1 MQLRRFNFAMRI
13 RLCFALVIAA
23 LMGVG
28 AFAMYQAREI
38 RQASLVIEQDALPG
52 IALGDDITLAFTK
65 TRFGVIRLLTSTS
78 DSALDSNYAAFV
90 SDTREFATA
99 QDTYRPIIS
108 GDRERTLFNTIG
120 TLFEQYRTSADRVHE
135 LLKQGAANDANAL
148 VNGEMSSI
156 AQATT
161 KTLGELELLNDQA
174 QQTASAAGQQAYQT
188 SLRVTLIVIVLSALG
203 AVVIAYRLTE
213 SIARPV
219 AQALH
224 AADAIARGDLRETA
238 LDVSGNDEAAQLLRA
253 VVTMRESLS
262 QTLTGV
268 HQAASQLSS
277 AAEELSMLVSTSNED
292 LQLQNSELEQAA
304 TAITEMSQAVD
315 EVARNASSTCDE
327 SRASLNLARDGQQEL
342 TSTLNAITRLDTSV
356 NGASERAGI
365 LAANTVEISK
375 VLEVIRSVADQTNL
389 LALNAAIEAARAG
402 EAGRGFA
409 VVADEV
415 RSLAHRTSTST
426 MDIERMI
433 GHIQNGTQDTVGAL
447 NDSAI
452 QAAQTREQAASA
464 NKALQGITTTV
475 NRIDE
480 RNALIA
486 TACEEQALVAKDVDR
501 SIIRIRDLSMQSS
514 VRSDQTRAASE
525 ELAQIAVALKQRLD
539 GFTFG

>member
-13 RLCFALVIAA
+13 RLCFTVVIAA

-65 TRFGVIRLLTSTS
+65 TRFGAIRLLTATS
-78 DSALDSNYAAFV
+78 DSALESNFAAFV
-90 SDTREFATA
+90 NDTREFATA
-99 QDTYRPIIS
+99 MDTYRPIIS
-108 GDRERTLFNTIG
+108 ADQERAYFTTIE
-120 TLFEQYRTSADRVHE
+120 TLFEQYRTDAVKVHD
-135 LLKQGAANDANAL
+135 LLKKGATDEANAL
-148 VNGEMSSI
+148 INNQMTVV
-156 AQATT
+156 AQNMV
-161 KTLGELELLNDQA
+161 KVLGDLERLNDQA
-174 QQTASAAGQQAYQT
+174 QQTASAEGEQAYQT
-188 SLRVTLIVIVLSALG
+188 SLRVTLIVIALVTLG
-203 AVVIAYRLTE
+203 AVVIAHRLTE

-224 AADAIARGDLRETA
+224 AADTIARGDLRETA
-238 LDVSGNDEAAQLLRA
+238 LDVSGKDEAAQLLRA
-253 VVTMRESLS
+253 VVTMRASLS

-268 HQAASQLSS
+268 HEAAGQLSS

-292 LQLQNSELEQAA
+292 LQMQNSELEQAA

-433 GHIQNGTQDTVGAL
+433 GHIQSGTQDTVGAL
-447 NDSAI
+447 SESAI

-475 NRIDE
+475 NSIDE

-501 SIIRIRDLSMQSS
+501 SIIRIRDLSVQSS

-539 GFTFG
+539 GFNFG

>member
-13 RLCFALVIAA
+13 RLCFALVIVA

-28 AFAMYQAREI
+28 AFAIYQAREI

-65 TRFGVIRLLTSTS
+65 TRFGVIRLLTSNS

-90 SDTREFATA
+90 SDTREFTTA

-108 GDRERTLFNTIG
+108 GDQERTLFNTIG
-120 TLFEQYRTSADRVHE
+120 TLFEKYRASAVRVHD
-135 LLKQGAANDANAL
+135 LLKQGASSEANAL
-148 VNGEMSSI
+148 VNGEMSAI
-156 AQATT
+156 AQAMT
-161 KTLGELELLNDQA
+161 KTLGELEVLNDQA

-188 SLRVTLIVIVLSALG
+188 SLRVTLIVIVLSTLG
-203 AVVIAYRLTE
+203 AIVIAYRLTE

-224 AADAIARGDLRETA
+224 AADTIARGDLRETA
-238 LDVSGNDEAAQLLRA
+238 LDVSGKDEAAQLLRA

-268 HQAASQLSS
+268 HQAAGQLSS
-277 AAEELSMLVSTSNED
+277 AAEELSMLVSNSNED
-292 LQLQNSELEQAA
+292 LQVQNSELEQAA

-327 SRASLNLARDGQQEL
+327 SRASLNLAREGQQEL

-433 GHIQNGTQDTVGAL
+433 SHIQNGTQDTVGAL
-447 NDSAI
+447 NESAI
-452 QAAQTREQAASA
+452 QAAQTRAQAASA

-475 NRIDE
+475 NSIDE

-501 SIIRIRDLSMQSS
+501 SIIRIRDLSVQSS

>member
-1 MQLRRFNFAMRI
+1 MRI

-38 RQASLVIEQDALPG
+38 RQASLVIERDALPG

-65 TRFGVIRLLTSTS
+65 TRFGAIRLLTAASA
-78 DSALDSNYAAFV
+78 SALENSFAAFADD
-90 SDTREFATA
+90 SREFAA
-99 QDTYRPIIS
+99 AMDAYRPIIS
-108 GDRERTLFNTIG
+108 ADQERAYFSTIE
-120 TLFEQYRTSADRVHE
+120 TLFEQYRTAAIKVHD
-135 LLKQGAANDANAL
+135 LLKKGATDEANAL
-148 VNGEMSSI
+148 INNEMTVV
-156 AQATT
+156 AQHMV
-161 KTLGELELLNDQA
+161 KVLGDLERLNDQA
-174 QQTASAAGQQAYQT
+174 QQTASAEGQQAYQT
-188 SLRVTLIVIVLSALG
+188 SIRVTLIVIVLVTLG
-203 AVVIAYRLTE
+203 AIVIAHRLTE

-219 AQALH
+219 AQALQ
-224 AADAIARGDLRETA
+224 AADTIARGDLRETA
-238 LDVSGNDEAAQLLRA
+238 LDVGGKDEAAQLLRA
-253 VVTMRESLS
+253 VVTMRGNLS

-292 LQLQNSELEQAA
+292 LQMQNSELEQAA

-315 EVARNASSTCDE
+315 EVARNASSTCEE
-327 SRASLNLARDGQQEL
+327 SRASLKLARDGQQEL
-342 TSTLNAITRLDTSV
+342 TSTLNAITRLDSSV

-447 NDSAI
+447 NESAI

-464 NKALQGITTTV
+464 NQALQGITTTV
-475 NRIDE
+475 NSIDE
-480 RNALIA
+480 RNVLIA
-486 TACEEQALVAKDVDR
+486 TACEQQALVAKDVDR
-501 SIIRIRDLSMQSS
+501 SIIRIRDLSVQSS

>member
-13 RLCFALVIAA
+13 RLCFALVIVA

-28 AFAMYQAREI
+28 AFAIYQAREI

-65 TRFGVIRLLTSTS
+65 TRFGVIRLLTSNS
-78 DSALDSNYAAFV
+78 DSALDTNYAAFV
-90 SDTREFATA
+90 SDTREFTTA

-108 GDRERTLFNTIG
+108 GDQERILFNTIG
-120 TLFEQYRTSADRVHE
+120 TLFEKYRASAVRVHD
-135 LLKQGAANDANAL
+135 LLKQGASNEANAL
-148 VNGEMSSI
+148 VNGEMSAI
-156 AQATT
+156 AQAMT
-161 KTLGELELLNDQA
+161 KTLGELEVLNDQA

-188 SLRVTLIVIVLSALG
+188 SLRVTLIVIVLSTLG
-203 AVVIAYRLTE
+203 AIVIAYRLTE

-224 AADAIARGDLRETA
+224 AADTIARGDLRETA
-238 LDVSGNDEAAQLLRA
+238 LDVSGKDEAAQLLRA

-268 HQAASQLSS
+268 HQAAGQLSS
-277 AAEELSMLVSTSNED
+277 AAEELSMLVSNSNED
-292 LQLQNSELEQAA
+292 LQVQNSELEQAA

-327 SRASLNLARDGQQEL
+327 SRASLNLAREGQQEL

-433 GHIQNGTQDTVGAL
+433 SHIQNGTQDTVGAL
-447 NDSAI
+447 NESAI
-452 QAAQTREQAASA
+452 QAAQTRAQAASA

-475 NRIDE
+475 NSIDE

-501 SIIRIRDLSMQSS
+501 SIIRIRDLSVQSS